1 MSTISPVAVRRMHAD
16 LKAAGVA
23 FLDAPVSGGPVGAKN
38 ASLSIMAGGD
48 KDAFLRA
55 EPYFRA
61 MGTTI
66 THVGEA
72 GAGQTVKLCN
82 QLVCAINLQAICE
95 ALALGRASGV
105 DLDQLRNVLLGGSA
119 ASWMLDKLGPAMIA
133 GDASRRLPHRP
144 DAQGSASRAGA
155 GAFALRPAARNGAGD
170 QPVCRGARSRRR
182 HERQSGSFPGLRPND
197 EPGCD
202 LSPGS
207 RCDEPQ
213 PGFRRDPRAMAS
225 LPGGALLTLQLAF
238 IATVLG
244 SAIGVLGAIGRRSSH
259 PMISR
264 ICGIYV
270 EAIRNTPLL
279 VQIFLV
285 YFGLASLGLK
295 FSAFTVA
302 AAALTINVGAY
313 TTEIIRAGF
322 DSIPRG
328 QIEAAEGLALSR
340 AQIYWHVVLLPAIEK
355 VYPALTSQFVLLML
369 ASSVTSQI
377 SAEELTAVANYVQSD
392 TYRAF
397 ETYILVALVYIVLSL
412 VMRAG
417 FWLLGLVIFPRRRRL
432 GTPL

>member
-1 MSTISPVAVRRMHAD
+1 MNLNLD
-16 LKAAGVA
+16 FAAILERWPA
-23 FLDAPVSGGPVGAKN
+23 FL
-38 ASLSIMAGGD
+38 
-48 KDAFLRA
+48 
-55 EPYFRA
+55 E
-61 MGTTI
+61 
-66 THVGEA
+66 
-72 GAGQTVKLCN
+72 
-82 QLVCAINLQAICE
+82 
-95 ALALGRASGV
+95 
-105 DLDQLRNVLLGGSA
+105 
-119 ASWMLDKLGPAMIA
+119 
-133 GDASRRLPHRP
+133 
-144 DAQGSASRAGA
+144 
-155 GAFALRPAARNGAGD
+155 
-170 QPVCRGARSRRR
+170 
-182 HERQSGSFPGLRPND
+182 
-197 EPGCD
+197 
-202 LSPGS
+202 
-207 RCDEPQ
+207 
-213 PGFRRDPRAMAS
+213 
-225 LPGGALLTLQLAF
+225 GALLTLQLAF
-238 IATVLG
+238 IATALG
-244 SAIGVLGAIGRRSSH
+244 SAIGVLGAIGRRSNH

-322 DSIPRG
+322 DAIPRG

-340 AQIYWHVVLLPAIEK
+340 AQIYWHVVM
-355 VYPALTSQFVLLML
+355 FVLLML

-412 VMRAG
+412 IMRAG